1 MGIMISRHQL
11 QQAAKFNEQL
21 FAAVKIGD
29 LDSTRQLLR
38 KREVRSKINMKNT
51 DQQTVLYIAVLKGN
65 LELVE
70 LLLKHDADPNVLC
83 KFTMN
88 RKIEN
93 IRLNY
98 YFLYGI
104 QYFNYET
111 SKCVS
116 TFRTPLMEAAWLGFN
131 CVLKKLL
138 KSKLANT
145 NVKDVYGNTA
155 VHFATAQNQLLCL
168 DLLFNDGANLDVANG
183 HESLPVQYAAAS
195 GKMELLKFL
204 IAHDCEVSRESAN
217 PSDIEIFPRG
227 TNALFNAIC
236 FGNFDCTMLLLDIG
250 ADVEKTMKTIDKI
263 EVVKDHRSTFRMRL
277 YPEYINLRGYNAGY
291 NEDMIKLLVNLLRAH
306 GNLMEAPR
314 YFIETHILRPA
325 IMNHDYERVQLL
337 SSLGL
342 PATESDYIYAA
353 ANDQKI
359 YNWLR
364 ELHKQPRYL
373 KDLCRLK
380 IRSNLG
386 TNVLH
391 NVQKLTLPTAL
402 KNYITVDSPAHFSH
416 LMAVE
421 EEN

>member
-1 MGIMISRHQL
+1 METGISRYQL
-11 QQAAKFNEQL
+11 NEL
-21 FAAVKIGD
+21 FAAVEIGD
-29 LDSTRQLLR
+29 LTSTRQLVR
-38 KREVRSKINMKNT
+38 KREVRANINMKNT

-83 KFTMN
+83 KFTIN
-88 RKIEN
+88 RKTEN
-93 IRLNY
+93 IELIY

-104 QYFNYET
+104 QDLNYDT

-145 NVKDVYGNTA
+145 NVKDEYGNTA
-155 VHFATAQNQLLCL
+155 VHFATVQNQLLCL
-168 DLLFNDGANLDVANG
+168 DLLFNDGANLDVAND
-183 HESLPVQYAAAS
+183 HESFPVQYAAAS

-204 IAHDCEVSRESAN
+204 IAYGCEVSRESAN
-217 PSDIEIFPRG
+217 PSDLENFPRG
-227 TNALFNAIC
+227 TNALFNAVYW
-236 FGNFDCTMLLLDIG
+236 GNFDCTMLLLDIG

-263 EVVKDHRSTFRMRL
+263 VKDDRSNFKIIL
-277 YPEYINLRGYNAGY
+277 YADYINLKMGY
-291 NEDMIKLLVNLLRAH
+291 NEVIMKPLVNLLRAH
-306 GNLMEAPR
+306 GNLVEAPR

-325 IMNHDYERVQLL
+325 ILNHDYERVQLL

-364 ELHKQPRYL
+364 ELHKQPRSL

-416 LMAVE
+416 LMAAE
-421 EEN
+421 EQN